1 VVGEEAGRRHCG
13 LAPRSGRLYSEYL
26 VSGRTRDTAGLSAAA
41 TALEAELRRYDE
53 LAAELRS
60 GRLVSEKDLRRA
72 AQALQALR
80 ASDARLGELVQ
91 GLVAAI
97 GMARDRQQAEAE
109 AVQARADEVRKRSET
124 LAVLLARWE
133 ALGVGAAE
141 VNRLM
146 QQSGGPD
153 DANGGERRATLG
165 PNFDEVDERLG
176 RLADDARDL
185 VQAAETEEFA
195 DLARRAESLRA
206 QLLSARNKLRTLD
219 EKR

>member
-1 VVGEEAGRRHCG
+1 M
-13 LAPRSGRLYSEYL
+13 SE
-26 VSGRTRDTAGLSAAA
+26 GTRDTAGLSAAA
-41 TALEAELRRYDE
+41 TALETELRRYDE

-91 GLVAAI
+91 ALVAAI
-97 GMARDRQQAEAE
+97 GTARDRQQAEAE
-109 AVQARADEVRKRSET
+109 AVQARADEIRKRSET
-124 LAVLLARWE
+124 LAALLARWE
-133 ALGVGAAE
+133 ALGVGAAD

-153 DANGGERRATLG
+153 ESNGGEKRATLG
-165 PNFDEVDERLG
+165 SNFGEVDERLG

-185 VQAAETEEFA
+185 VAASEAEQFG

-206 QLLSARNKLRTLD
+206 QLLAARNKLRTLED
-219 EKR
+219 KR

>member
-1 VVGEEAGRRHCG
+1 M
-13 LAPRSGRLYSEYL
+13 APPSARLYSEGL
-26 VSGRTRDTAGLSAAA
+26 VTARTHDGAGLSTAAI
-41 TALEAELRRYDE
+41 ALEAELRRYDE

-60 GRLVSEKDLRRA
+60 GRLVSEKDLRRG

-91 GLVAAI
+91 ALVAAI
-97 GMARDRQQAEAE
+97 GAARDRQQAEAE
-109 AVQARADEVRKRSET
+109 AVQARAEEIRKRSET
-124 LAVLLARWE
+124 LAALLARWE
-133 ALGVGAAE
+133 ALGVGAAD

-165 PNFDEVDERLG
+165 PNFDEVGERLG

-185 VQAAETEEFA
+185 VEAAEAEQFG

>member
-1 VVGEEAGRRHCG
+1 VGQRDRHPR
-13 LAPRSGRLYSEYL
+13 LAPPSGQLYSEDL
-26 VSGRTRDTAGLSAAA
+26 VTGRTRDTAALSGAA
-41 TALEAELRRYDE
+41 TALEAELRRYEE
-53 LAAELRS
+53 LADELRS

-91 GLVAAI
+91 ALVAAI
-97 GMARDRQQAEAE
+97 GTARDRQQAEAE
-109 AVQARADEVRKRSET
+109 AVQARAEEIRKRSET
-124 LAVLLARWE
+124 LGALLARWE

-141 VNRLM
+141 VNGLM
-146 QQSGGPD
+146 QQAGGPD

-165 PNFDEVDERLG
+165 PNFDEVHERLG

-185 VQAAETEEFA
+185 VQAAEAEEFG

-206 QLLSARNKLRTLD
+206 QLLSARHKLRTLD

>member
-1 VVGEEAGRRHCG
+1 M
-13 LAPRSGRLYSEYL
+13 SE
-26 VSGRTRDTAGLSAAA
+26 RTRDTGGLSAAA
-41 TALEAELRRYDE
+41 TALETELRRYDE

-91 GLVAAI
+91 ALVAAI
-97 GMARDRQQAEAE
+97 GTARDRQQAEAE
-109 AVQARADEVRKRSET
+109 AVQARADEIRKRSET
-124 LAVLLARWE
+124 LAALLARWE
-133 ALGVGAAE
+133 ALGVGAAD

-153 DANGGERRATLG
+153 ESNGGEKRATLG
-165 PNFDEVDERLG
+165 SNFGEVDERLG

-185 VQAAETEEFA
+185 VAASEAEQFG

-206 QLLSARNKLRTLD
+206 QLLAARNKLRTLED
-219 EKR
+219 KR